1 MADTFDYVIV
11 GAGSAGCIL
20 ANRLSADGKHSV
32 CVLEAGPSDWNPYI
46 HVPAGFIK
54 NLTNPSINWM
64 YQTESIPSIGGR
76 KIAMPRGKTLG
87 GSSSINGMIYNRG
100 QRMDF
105 DTWAQQ
111 GNRGWGYSDVLPY
124 FKRTESRQGDAD
136 DKFRGR
142 DGGMTVE
149 TISYTHPL
157 ADAFIKG
164 AAEIGIPRNPDYN
177 GERQE
182 GLNYVQRNVRGRR
195 RVSTARAYLHPAKS
209 RSNLTVIT
217 RAHATKILLEGKK
230 AVGIEYTKGGK
241 GGSSQQVKAGKE
253 VILAGGTINSP
264 QLLQLSGIGPAGLL
278 KDLGIEVKHE
288 LAGVGENLRDHFA
301 PRMTVRAKDIETLNE
316 RAHGIRRTWEVA
328 KYLAGAKSIVNL
340 NPSMVYG
347 FWHSDPASKS
357 NDLQFIFTP
366 ASYDEGKH
374 GVLAKWAGYT
384 IACWQHRPESTGYV
398 RAKSADPF
406 DKPAINPNYLS
417 HERDRELIVEA
428 MKLARRLAT
437 TQAMMPYYDGEELPG
452 GQYQTDAELLEAA
465 KETGSTTYHPNGTC
479 KMGPATDPGAVVS
492 DELKVH
498 GMQGLRV
505 VDASIMP
512 QMLSANLNACTM
524 MIGEKGS
531 DMILGKA
538 LLEPILVPE
547 L

>member
-1 MADTFDYVIV
+1 
-11 GAGSAGCIL
+11 
-20 ANRLSADGKHSV
+20 
-32 CVLEAGPSDWNPYI
+32 
-46 HVPAGFIK
+46 
-54 NLTNPSINWM
+54 
-64 YQTESIPSIGGR
+64 
-76 KIAMPRGKTLG
+76 
-87 GSSSINGMIYNRG
+87 
-100 QRMDF
+100 
-105 DTWAQQ
+105 
-111 GNRGWGYSDVLPY
+111 
-124 FKRTESRQGDAD
+124 
-136 DKFRGR
+136 
-142 DGGMTVE
+142 
-149 TISYTHPL
+149 
-157 ADAFIKG
+157 
-164 AAEIGIPRNPDYN
+164 
-177 GERQE
+177 
-182 GLNYVQRNVRGRR
+182 
-195 RVSTARAYLHPAKS
+195 
-209 RSNLTVIT
+209 
-217 RAHATKILLEGKK
+217 
-230 AVGIEYTKGGK
+230 
-241 GGSSQQVKAGKE
+241 
-253 VILAGGTINSP
+253 
-264 QLLQLSGIGPAGLL
+264 
-278 KDLGIEVKHE
+278 
-288 LAGVGENLRDHFA
+288 
-301 PRMTVRAKDIETLNE
+301 VRAKDIETLNE

-406 DKPAINPNYLS
+406 EKPAINPNYLS
-417 HERDRELIVEA
+417 QERDRELIVEA

-465 KETGSTTYHPNGTC
+465 KKTGSTTYHPNGTC